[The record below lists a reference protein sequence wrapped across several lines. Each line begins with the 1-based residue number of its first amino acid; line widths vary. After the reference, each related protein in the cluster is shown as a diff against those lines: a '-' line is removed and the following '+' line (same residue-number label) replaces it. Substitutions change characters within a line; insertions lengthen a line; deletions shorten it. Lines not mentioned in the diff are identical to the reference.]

1 MASGNFISATG
12 VNLNLYITWSST
24 ENVAGNYS
32 DVVMTAYL
40 RHSSLYVGA
49 RADQVLKAEG
59 TSKTYDAPAISY
71 SSTSLK
77 DTQIGQQTIR
87 VYHNSDGTMPSCDLY
102 GSYYFNGTYGG
113 KSISTITASKTVA
126 LDTIPRK
133 SSISALT
140 SPVAINGTNQVTVT
154 ISRADSSFTHKVE
167 FILGAE
173 TASFT
178 GIATSKAYAIPL
190 SWLNQLPNAATGSAK
205 CRVTT
210 YSGTTSLGYV
220 ESTFTVNV
228 PDTIIP
234 VVTDIQFSKDMTNAA
249 DPFSAGIY
257 VRGISKISLSGV
269 SVTNQYS
276 ATSKTYKTYMHPGSS
291 EYTTGAVKTGSSF
304 ISDAIPFFG
313 QVKLTEIVTDT
324 RDRNSVP
331 YSETIVVEQYFAPNV
346 TVYGERCNAS
356 GQTDPNGS
364 FINIRLQATVA
375 SVGNDNS
382 KVYKLE
388 YKKLTDVN
396 WTEVST
402 ASQTGYTCDLS
413 AIRAADPGATYQVRG
428 TATDKLQST
437 QKMVS
442 VATATVVL
450 DFLAGGLGVAFG
462 KAAELSNIFEMG
474 LDAAFNKDVVIQCP
488 TGESGILS
496 VSGVDADIDLVLTP
510 KGAGAVMLSG
520 STGGLVL
527 PNNGH
532 VSGIT
537 TGGQKS
543 SLIVRSLS
551 DNCLIN
557 WDCIGYSTIY
567 AANGCAVN
575 LYFDNGSGTKIKKY
589 IFDESAFLPST
600 QYGQNIGADGQEF
613 NNAFIKNL
621 YLGVGNAT
629 STYDYMTYDDSTN
642 SYKFYADAYV
652 GEIKI
657 GDGTFEFGETS
668 AGYQFRLAAN
678 YFRPTVDNTVYL
690 GSPSYRWKT
699 IYCATATINTSDERY
714 KEEIRKVPLGMD
726 FINALNP
733 ISYKNKEGKRLHF
746 GFSAQQVIKTLDAFG
761 IPDAGVFTKSP
772 KDQKRPFDSEMNEED
787 VIYGLRYTEL
797 LSPMVLA
804 MQELHERIKVL
815 EHERKSTKSAKLG
828 C

>member
-71 SSTSLK
+71 SSTTIK

-133 SSISALT
+133 SSISAIT
-140 SPVAINGTNQVTVT
+140 SPVSINGTNQLTVT

-167 FILGAE
+167 FILGTE

-178 GIATSKAYAIPL
+178 GIAISKSYAIPI
-190 SWLNQLPNAATGSAK
+190 SWINQLPNAASGSAK

-210 YSGTTSLGYV
+210 YSGATSLGYV

-234 VVTDIQFSKDMTNAA
+234 VVTDIAFAKDMTNPA

-257 VRGISKISLSGV
+257 VRGISKISLTGV

-276 ATSKTYKTYMHPGSS
+276 ATSKTFKTYIHPAAA
-291 EYTTGAVKTGSSF
+291 EYTTGVVKAGSSF
-304 ISDAIPFFG
+304 ISEPIPFSG

-324 RDRNSVP
+324 RSRDSLP
-331 YSETIVVEQYFAPNV
+331 YAETINVEVYFAPNV
-346 TVYGERCNAS
+346 TVYGERCNAG

-364 FINIRLQATVA
+364 YINIRLQATVA
-375 SVGNDNS
+375 AVGNDNS

-396 WTEVST
+396 WTSVST
-402 ASQTGYTCDLS
+402 ASQTGYTCDIT
-413 AIRAADPGATYQVRG
+413 AIRAADLSATYQIR
-428 TATDKLQST
+428 ATVTDRLNTITKT
-437 QKMVS
+437 VS
-442 VATATVVL
+442 VSTATVLL
-450 DFLAGGLGVAFG
+450 DFLAGGLGVSIG
-462 KAAELSNIFEMG
+462 KASELTNIFEMG
-474 LDAAFNKDVVIQCP
+474 LDAIFNKNVVIACP
-488 TGESGILS
+488 SGESGILS

-510 KGAGAVMLSG
+510 KGAGAVKLSG

-532 VSGIT
+532 LSGIT
-537 TGGQKS
+537 AGGQQT

-589 IFDESAFLPST
+589 IFDETAFLPST

-613 NNAFIKNL
+613 NNGFIKNL

-657 GDGTFEFGETS
+657 GDGTFEMGETS

-678 YFRPTVDNTVYL
+678 YFRPTVDNTVYF

-714 KEEIRKVPLGMD
+714 KEEIGTVPLGMD

-733 ISYKNKEGKRLHF
+733 ISYKNKEGNRLHF
-746 GFSAQQVIKTLDAFG
+746 GFSAQQVIKALDTFG
-761 IPDAGVFTKSP
+761 ISDAGVFTKSP
-772 KDQKRPFDSEMNEED
+772 KDETVLFSPDMNEKD

-815 EHERKSTKSAKLG
+815 EDERKNPKIAKS
-828 C
+828 CC